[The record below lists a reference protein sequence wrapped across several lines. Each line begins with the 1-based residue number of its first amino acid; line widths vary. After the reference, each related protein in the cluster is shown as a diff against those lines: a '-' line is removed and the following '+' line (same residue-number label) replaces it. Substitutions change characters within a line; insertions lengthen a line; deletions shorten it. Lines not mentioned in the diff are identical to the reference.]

1 MLKRLYSLPLFI
13 PFCLAFLVCIQNGGE
28 LYAKDAKQVMIVD
41 GESQYRLG
49 KFLSIYEDASHEK
62 TIYEVIAKDF
72 SSKFKQSNQENP
84 NFGFSKSAYW
94 LKFHIKNETTN
105 LDNFMLEINFPML
118 DSVEFY
124 YKENNR
130 WMVKSGGDKY
140 PFSTR
145 EFRNRHLLFNLKVP
159 TWESRTFYMRVVSTN
174 SQMQMPMTIW
184 HPIAF
189 EEHNHQSQFIFGII
203 YGIIFLIIM
212 SDAFLF
218 FTSWNRSYLYYV
230 LAMLFSL
237 LLIAALNGHAYEYLW
252 RDQIWI
258 QNNIFPLLL
267 ASLGFW
273 LSLFCRHFLET
284 KIIYPQLHTVLRYAA
299 FIQAGIGIVSIFL
312 PYDWAFYCVMIPSAM
327 MAVLLIFTG
336 IMGVAAGNV
345 AARYFLVA
353 FLIYGMG
360 YLINVFKSVGA
371 VQISFWTEYS
381 AQFGAAVQVIVLSFA
396 LGVRL
401 KELRREKAEAQ
412 RESLEAQQELNE
424 QLENKVKER
433 TIEIEQKAKELE
445 KSYKSVEILS
455 SIGQDITSTLK
466 VEDIFAILYKH
477 VHELMDASFFG
488 IDIHMPEA
496 NMVEYTYNI
505 EKDVRLGVERVSMDN
520 PNNFSVW
527 CIKNRQNILINDITT
542 EYSRY
547 IQKYEII
554 SGESSYS
561 AIFVPLIFG
570 DKVLGVVTAQ
580 SFEKNAYTPQHLEI
594 METLASFTSIALAN
608 AQSYEEVSTVNTNL
622 MHSIKYAQR
631 IQEAIFSDAKLVI
644 QSFRDA
650 FIFYKPRDIVSG
662 DFYWY
667 GEVNGSKIIA
677 AVDCTGHGV
686 PGAFMTM
693 MGNDLLNQIV
703 IENDIVDPSVIL
715 KKLDEKVRSTLHT
728 GEYENNNR
736 NDGMDVSLCVVHS
749 ITRELCFAGA
759 KSPLYYIP
767 RGSSEVVVYKGS
779 KFPVGGSHFREE
791 KNYPTTIIKYQDGDR
806 FYIFTDGY
814 QDQFGGPSDF
824 KYTGKRVRSL
834 LQRICDL
841 PMERQN
847 QIIEQEHIAWRDKG
861 KQTDDVLFVGVQV

>member
-1 MLKRLYSLPLFI
+1 MIRFTATLLGHTALVL
-13 PFCLAFLVCIQNGGE
+13 CAFMMYAGHGAV
-28 LYAKDAKQVMIVD
+28 YAKDGKQIVLTD
-41 GESQYRLG
+41 ETPQYLMG
-49 KFLSIYEDASHEK
+49 KYLSIYEDASHAK

-72 SSKFKQSNQENP
+72 SKKFKQSNQENP
-84 NFGFSKSAYW
+84 NFGFSESAYW
-94 LKFHIKNETTN
+94 LRFQVKNETTVQ
-105 LDNFMLEINFPML
+105 DNFMLEINFPML

-140 PFSTR
+140 LFSGR

-159 TWESRTFYMRVVSTN
+159 PWESRVFYMRVVSTN
-174 SQMQMPMTIW
+174 SQMQMPMTLW
-184 HPIAF
+184 QPAAF

-203 YGIIFLIIM
+203 YGIIFLIIL

-218 FTSWNRSYLYYV
+218 FSSWNRSYLYYV

-252 RDQIWI
+252 RDQIWV
-258 QNNIFPLLL
+258 QNNIFPILL
-267 ASLGFW
+267 AALGFW
-273 LSLFCRHFLET
+273 LSLFCRHFLDT
-284 KIIYPQLHTVLRYAA
+284 KLLFPQAHKILFWAA
-299 FIQAGIGIVSIFL
+299 ILQAIVGIVSCLL
-312 PYDWAFYCVMIPSAM
+312 PYQYAFYCVTVPSAV
-327 MAVLLIFTG
+327 MAIMLIVTG

-353 FLIYGMG
+353 FLVYGLG
-360 YLINVFKSVGA
+360 YLINIFKSVGA

-381 AQFGAAVQVIVLSFA
+381 AQFGAATQVVILSFA
-396 LGVRL
+396 LGIRL

-412 RESLEAQQELNE
+412 QEAFKAQQELTE
-424 QLENKVKER
+424 QLENKVAER

-455 SIGQDITSTLK
+455 SIGQDITSTLN
-466 VEDIFAILYKH
+466 VEDIFKILYKH

-488 IDIHMPEA
+488 IDVHLPEQ
-496 NMVEYTYNI
+496 NMVEYRYNI
-505 EKDVRLGVERVSMDN
+505 ERDVRLPIERVSMEN

-527 CIKNRQNILINDITT
+527 CIKNKENILINDITI
-542 EYSRY
+542 EYQRY
-547 IQKYEII
+547 IQKYEVI

-570 DKVLGVVTAQ
+570 GHVLGVVTAQ
-580 SFEKNAYTPQHLEI
+580 SFEKNAYTAQHLEI

-631 IQEAIFSDAKLVI
+631 IQEAIFSDAKLVV
-644 QSFRDA
+644 QSFREA
-650 FIFYKPRDIVSG
+650 FILYKPRDIVSG

-667 GEVNGSKIIA
+667 GEVNGSKVIA

-703 IENDIVDPSVIL
+703 IENDIVDPSLIL

-736 NDGMDVSLCVVHS
+736 NDGMDVSLCVIHAAS
-749 ITRELCFAGA
+749 KELHFAGA

-767 RGSSEVVVYKGS
+767 HGTNDVIVHKGS

-791 KNYPTTIIKYQDGDR
+791 KNYPTTVIRYADNDI

-814 QDQFGGPSDF
+814 QDQFGGPNNF
-824 KYTGKRVRSL
+824 KYTGKRVRAL
-834 LQRICDL
+834 LQRIHYL

-847 QIIEQEHIAWRDKG
+847 EIVEQEHMAWRDKY
-861 KQTDDVLFVGVQV
+861 KQTDDVLFVGIRL